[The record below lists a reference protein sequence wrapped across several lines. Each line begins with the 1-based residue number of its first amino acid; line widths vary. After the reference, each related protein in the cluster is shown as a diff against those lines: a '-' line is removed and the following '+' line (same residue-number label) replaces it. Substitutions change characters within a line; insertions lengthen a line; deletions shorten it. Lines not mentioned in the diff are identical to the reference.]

1 MNLMVRNIRPGYCE
15 VWANRWPGGRYEL
28 AAKVRRMD
36 DGWRWVSMSVSVVP
50 DHIRP
55 LFQTRGECVTD
66 CKRTALL
73 YLAEQAIE
81 IERAHPTRRL
91 HKHRPTRD
99 ALHSMR
105 ESGCF
110 SIAEVEEM
118 AERMGLK

>member
-1 MNLMVRNIRPGYCE
+1 MNLRVRNIRPGYCE
-15 VWANRWPGGRYEL
+15 LWANGYPGGRYEL

-36 DGWRWVSMSVSVVP
+36 DGWRWECMSVSVVP
-50 DHIRP
+50 DVERP
-55 LFQTRGECVTD
+55 PFQTRGECVTD

-81 IERAHPTRRL
+81 REQARPSLRWHKRRS
-91 HKHRPTRD
+91 TRD

-110 SIAEVEEM
+110 SVAEVEEM
-118 AERMGLK
+118 AKRMVLK